1 MDPVTTLILTSADWE
16 DVLLKYILTNLNQH
30 QALRLAT
37 LNSKF
42 AKQVKSKLYRY
53 IHVYMSEPL
62 DNPEKNK
69 PRFKFHKDINNFK
82 TNKFTIIS
90 FDNFTAYLPKLD
102 PNEPIYHLE
111 LFDIPIHF
119 DDDIAIHLKKIEYFS
134 VIAERY
140 DVSWLTNY
148 TEDPPSVR
156 SYWTAAC
163 GNKNYSRVVIYDD
176 DICDSRELENIML
189 LDFSR
194 NNHVKCLKMTVRDG
208 YRDLELL
215 NQVSSVTELYLTF
228 YVTRGN
234 YFHKTNF
241 KITLPL
247 QKLYIIWNHPFSGD
261 NRRNLLIF
269 KIEQVF
275 ETGDIQELSLETF
288 MKISSHL
295 TGDFAHSFP
304 KLKRLSLGV
313 HEGISYIGKGPGEFQ
328 QLSHDNLQTLLI
340 STDSG
345 KENYP
350 PAEMT
355 SLFHNFP
362 LATIHWWDT
371 HFIEWPRRYAFD
383 FLHMLSPTLPF
394 AVMGLHWAS
403 NLAKFRKDPYWKQRW
418 TIRAGKYMT
427 KGDRGRDLEVLLKRV
442 YSSKELELIKMS
454 NMEEELHLWR

>member
-1 MDPVTTLILTSADWE
+1 MDPVTTLILTSVDWE

-148 TEDPPSVR
+148 TEDPPSVF

-189 LDFSR
+189 SDFSR

-215 NQVSSVTELYLTF
+215 NQVS
-228 YVTRGN
+228 
-234 YFHKTNF
+234 
-241 KITLPL
+241 I
-247 QKLYIIWNHPFSGD
+247 
-261 NRRNLLIF
+261 
-269 KIEQVF
+269 F

-295 TGDFAHSFP
+295 TGDLAHSFP

-313 HEGISYIGKGPGEFQ
+313 HEGISYIGKGPGDFQ

-362 LATIHWWDT
+362 SATIHWWDT

-403 NLAKFRKDPYWKQRW
+403 NSAKFRKDPYWKQRW

-442 YSSKELELIKMS
+442 YSSKELESIKMS
-454 NMEEELHLWR
+454 NMEEELHSWR